1 MVARLAPPTE
11 PVEPYAVLTLAR
23 RRPAPRYAQFGPPLR
38 PRRVRRLLARRRGD
52 ARDAESPR
60 GGIASA
66 TQPHTFAQPYGGQFD
81 LAPVGDRPRPS

>member
-38 PRRVRRLLARRRGD
+38 PRRVRRLLARPMR
-52 ARDAESPR
+52 
-60 GGIASA
+60 
-66 TQPHTFAQPYGGQFD
+66 
-81 LAPVGDRPRPS
+81 